1 MPKLERLKLF
11 IRNSRRILTPERFA
25 LASVWVQLIA
35 IFLTSAFIIIALS
48 PFLGS
53 LQLSYKIFADP
64 AYFYETTG
72 PIQIVAGL
80 IQVLLGMIL
89 FSFIIS
95 VLSAALIKLI
105 DNIKSGSLPFKG
117 TGHTIFINY
126 NIKLPLILD
135 QFNLRAKD
143 KGTMENVVLL
153 FSDNDVVNSFRSMLD
168 KERWNNLDIFI
179 RQGDVLAFKTYDRLS
194 ISNAT
199 GIVILLPDKE
209 DDPFAADNFNLKIL
223 TTLTNNHA
231 FFQHLS
237 DRQGSRHP
245 VKCSIELSN
254 NKDSRDIALEL
265 TSLGA
270 GALFAVITPGDVIG
284 SILARAKVDVVYY
297 KAFFEILSFD
307 GSTIHFIDPKRFLDK
322 GDLGGVLFEQL
333 LFSFEGGTLLGFS
346 GINKDGGFE
355 MSLCPFGKSLKSTD
369 WLLFL
374 TKNIKDLHYKPISS
388 PLNFVKND
396 AIIPPKEAASKKIC
410 VVGNEWPLGNIDDF
424 MDVSSLA
431 SLKESHFVFEEP
443 SKYFSPTFLKSLH
456 EVDYDNIIINL
467 DDEQGFRLT
476 MLLVSKNRNDSQFM
490 TKIVTILGD
499 PVTEQ
504 LLHTNVLKSNTVLSH
519 KLAARYIAQISFQKN
534 LDRLFTELA
543 FAEGVEFNLLEVGNH
558 IPADFLGDLN
568 ELKMMLAA
576 HKMIYIGT
584 VDNEKNV
591 YLEATTFSET
601 QQILVLS
608 FGEIGK

>member
-1 MPKLERLKLF
+1 MAKFERFKLF
-11 IRNSRRILTPERFA
+11 LRNTRRILTPERFA

-35 IFLTSAFIIIALS
+35 IFLTSAAIIIAFS
-48 PFLGS
+48 PFVGDLP
-53 LQLSYKIFADP
+53 LTYKIFADP
-64 AYFYETTG
+64 SYYADAKG
-72 PIQIVAGL
+72 AVPIVAGL
-80 IQVLLGMIL
+80 FLVLLGLVL

-105 DNIKSGSLPFKG
+105 DNIKSGSLPYKG
-117 TGHTIFINY
+117 SGHTVFINY

-143 KGTMENVVLL
+143 KGIIENVVLL
-153 FSDNDVVNSFRSMLD
+153 FSDNHIVSAFRIQLD
-168 KERWNNLDIFI
+168 KERWGNLDIFI
-179 RQGDVLAFKTYDRLS
+179 RQGNPLAFQTYERLS
-194 ISNAT
+194 ISNAL
-199 GIVILLPDKE
+199 GIVILMPDKGE
-209 DDPFAADNFNLKIL
+209 DDFSADNFNLKIL
-223 TTLTNNHA
+223 TTLTNNPS
-231 FFQHLS
+231 FFKHLS
-237 DRQGSRHP
+237 DRQGSKHP

-254 NKDSRDIALEL
+254 NQDSRNIALEL
-265 TSLGA
+265 TSHGA
-270 GALFAVITPGDVIG
+270 GSLFAVITPGDVIG

-322 GDLGGVLFEQL
+322 GDLGGLLFEQL
-333 LFSFEGGTLLGFS
+333 LFSFEGGTLIGYS
-346 GINKDGGFE
+346 GVNNEGGFE
-355 MSLCPFGKSLKSTD
+355 MSLCPFGKSAKSTD

-374 TKNIKDLHYKPISS
+374 TKNIKELHYRPINT
-388 PLNFVKND
+388 PVLVKND

-410 VVGNEWPLGNIDDF
+410 VVGNAWPLGNIDDF

-431 SLKESHFVFEEP
+431 SLDESHFVFDEP
-443 SKYFSPTFLKSLH
+443 SEYFMPAFLQGLQ

-476 MLLVSKNRNDSQFM
+476 MLLVSKNRNNKNFM

-504 LLHTNVLKSNTVLSH
+504 LLNTNVLKSNTVLSH
-519 KLAARYIAQISFQKN
+519 KLSARYIAQISFQKN

-543 FAEGVEFNLLEVGNH
+543 FAEGAEFNLLEVGKH
-558 IPADFLGDLN
+558 IPEDLLGDLN
-568 ELKMMLAA
+568 ELKIMLAA

-584 VDNEKNV
+584 VDKEKNV
-591 YLEATTFSET
+591 YLEATTFLDT

-608 FGEIGK
+608 FGEVIS

>member
-1 MPKLERLKLF
+1 LPKLERFKLF

-25 LASVWVQLIA
+25 LASVWVQLVA
-35 IFLTSAFIIIALS
+35 IFLTSAAIIIAFS
-48 PFLGS
+48 PFVGDLP
-53 LQLSYKIFADP
+53 LTYKIFADP
-64 AYFYETTG
+64 SYYADAKG
-72 PIQIVAGL
+72 PVPIATGL
-80 IQVLLGMIL
+80 ILVLLGLVL

-105 DNIKSGSLPFKG
+105 ENIKSGSLPYKG
-117 TGHTIFINY
+117 SGHTVFINY

-135 QFNLRAKD
+135 QVNLRAKD
-143 KGTMENVVLL
+143 KGSVENVVLL
-153 FSDNDVVNSFRSMLD
+153 FSDNGVVNSFRSLLD

-179 RQGDVLAFKTYDRLS
+179 RQGNVMAFKTFERLS
-194 ISNAT
+194 ISNAL
-199 GIVILLPDKE
+199 GIVILMPDKGG
-209 DDPFAADNFNLKIL
+209 DNFAADNFNLKVL

-265 TSLGA
+265 TSHGA

-297 KAFFEILSFD
+297 KAFFEILAFD
-307 GSTIHFIDPKRFLDK
+307 GSTIHFVDPKKLVIK
-322 GDLGGVLFEQL
+322 GNLGGLLFEQL

-346 GINKDGGFE
+346 GVNKEGGFE
-355 MSLCPFGKSLKSTD
+355 MSLCPFGKAVKETD

-374 TKNIKDLHYKPISS
+374 TKNIKELQYKPLSAV
-388 PLNFVKND
+388 PDLVRNKE
-396 AIIPPKEAASKKIC
+396 IIPPKEAASKKIC
-410 VVGNEWPLGNIDDF
+410 VVGNAWPLGNIDDF

-431 SLKESHFVFEEP
+431 SLEESQFVFEE
-443 SKYFSPTFLKSLH
+443 SSEYFKPTFLKSLH
-456 EVDYDNIIINL
+456 EGDYDNIIINL
-467 DDEQGFRLT
+467 DDELGFRLN
-476 MLLVSKNRNDSQFM
+476 MLLVSKNRNDSRFM
-490 TKIVTILGD
+490 TKVVTILGD

-504 LLHTNVLKSNTVLSH
+504 LLNTKVLKSNTVLSH

-568 ELKMMLAA
+568 VLKRMLAA
-576 HKMIYIGT
+576 HKMVYIGT
-584 VDNEKNV
+584 VDKEKNV
-591 YLEATTFSET
+591 YLEATTFSDT
-601 QQILVLS
+601 KQILVLS
-608 FGEIGK
+608 FGEIVN

>member
-1 MPKLERLKLF
+1 LPKLERFKLF

-25 LASVWVQLIA
+25 LASVWVQLVA
-35 IFLTSAFIIIALS
+35 IFLTSAAIIIAFS
-48 PFLGS
+48 PFVGDLP
-53 LQLSYKIFADP
+53 LTYKIFADP
-64 AYFYETTG
+64 SYYADAKG
-72 PIQIVAGL
+72 PVPIATGL
-80 IQVLLGMIL
+80 ILVLLGLVL

-105 DNIKSGSLPFKG
+105 ENIKSGSLPYKG
-117 TGHTIFINY
+117 SGHTVFINY

-135 QFNLRAKD
+135 QVNLRAKD
-143 KGTMENVVLL
+143 KGSVENVVLL
-153 FSDNDVVNSFRSMLD
+153 FSDNGVVNSFRSLLD

-179 RQGDVLAFKTYDRLS
+179 RQGNVMAFKTFERLS
-194 ISNAT
+194 ISNAL
-199 GIVILLPDKE
+199 GIVILMPDKGG
-209 DDPFAADNFNLKIL
+209 DNFAADNFNLKVL

-265 TSLGA
+265 TSHGA

-297 KAFFEILSFD
+297 KAFFEILAFD
-307 GSTIHFIDPKRFLDK
+307 GSTIHFVDPKKLVIK
-322 GDLGGVLFEQL
+322 GNLGGLLFEQL

-346 GINKDGGFE
+346 GVNKEGGFE
-355 MSLCPFGKSLKSTD
+355 MSLCPFGKAVKETD

-374 TKNIKDLHYKPISS
+374 TKNIKELQYKPLSAV
-388 PLNFVKND
+388 PDLVRNKE
-396 AIIPPKEAASKKIC
+396 IIPPKEAASKKIC
-410 VVGNEWPLGNIDDF
+410 VVGNAWPLGNIDDF

-431 SLKESHFVFEEP
+431 SLEESQFVFEE
-443 SKYFSPTFLKSLH
+443 SSEYFKPTFLKSLH
-456 EVDYDNIIINL
+456 EGDYDNIIINL
-467 DDEQGFRLT
+467 DDELGFRLN
-476 MLLVSKNRNDSQFM
+476 MLLVSKNRNDSRFM
-490 TKIVTILGD
+490 TKVVTILGD

-504 LLHTNVLKSNTVLSH
+504 LLNTKVLKSNTVLSH

-568 ELKMMLAA
+568 VLKRMLAA
-576 HKMIYIGT
+576 HKMVYIGT
-584 VDNEKNV
+584 VDKEKNV
-591 YLEATTFSET
+591 YLEATTFSDT
-601 QQILVLS
+601 KQILVLS
-608 FGEIGK
+608 FGEIVY

>member
-1 MPKLERLKLF
+1 MPKLERFKLF

-25 LASVWVQLIA
+25 LASVWVQLVA
-35 IFLTSAFIIIALS
+35 IFLTSAAIIIAFS
-48 PFLGS
+48 PFVGDLP
-53 LQLSYKIFADP
+53 LTYKIFADP
-64 AYFYETTG
+64 SYYADAKG
-72 PIQIVAGL
+72 PVPIATGL
-80 IQVLLGMIL
+80 ILVLLGLVL

-105 DNIKSGSLPFKG
+105 ENIKSGSLPYKG
-117 TGHTIFINY
+117 SGHTVFINY

-135 QFNLRAKD
+135 QVNLRAKD
-143 KGTMENVVLL
+143 KGSVENVVLL
-153 FSDNDVVNSFRSMLD
+153 FSDNGVVNSFRSLLD

-179 RQGDVLAFKTYDRLS
+179 RQGNVMAFKTFERLS
-194 ISNAT
+194 ISNAL
-199 GIVILLPDKE
+199 GIVILMPDKGG
-209 DDPFAADNFNLKIL
+209 DNFAADNFNLKVL

-265 TSLGA
+265 TSHGA

-297 KAFFEILSFD
+297 KAFFEILAFD
-307 GSTIHFIDPKRFLDK
+307 GSTIHFVDPKKLVIK
-322 GDLGGVLFEQL
+322 GNLGGLLFEQL

-346 GINKDGGFE
+346 GVNKEGGFE
-355 MSLCPFGKSLKSTD
+355 MSLCPFGKAVKETD

-374 TKNIKDLHYKPISS
+374 TKNIKELQYKPLSAV
-388 PLNFVKND
+388 PDLVRNKE
-396 AIIPPKEAASKKIC
+396 IIPPKEAASKKIC
-410 VVGNEWPLGNIDDF
+410 VVGNAWPLGNIDDF

-431 SLKESHFVFEEP
+431 SLEESQFVFEE
-443 SKYFSPTFLKSLH
+443 SSEYFKPTFLKSLH
-456 EVDYDNIIINL
+456 EGDYDNIIINL
-467 DDEQGFRLT
+467 DDELGFRLN
-476 MLLVSKNRNDSQFM
+476 MLLVSKNRNDSRFM
-490 TKIVTILGD
+490 TKVVTILGD

-504 LLHTNVLKSNTVLSH
+504 LLNTKVLKSNTVLSH

-568 ELKMMLAA
+568 VLKRMLAA
-576 HKMIYIGT
+576 HKMVYIGT
-584 VDNEKNV
+584 VDKEKNV
-591 YLEATTFSET
+591 YLEATTFSDT
-601 QQILVLS
+601 KQILVLS
-608 FGEIGK
+608 FGEIVN

>member
-1 MPKLERLKLF
+1 MPKLERFKLF

-25 LASVWVQLIA
+25 LASVWVQLVA
-35 IFLTSAFIIIALS
+35 IFLTSAAIIIAFS
-48 PFLGS
+48 PFVGDLP
-53 LQLSYKIFADP
+53 LTYKIFADP
-64 AYFYETTG
+64 SYYADAKG
-72 PIQIVAGL
+72 PVPIATGL
-80 IQVLLGMIL
+80 ILVLLGLVL

-105 DNIKSGSLPFKG
+105 ENIKSGSLPYKG
-117 TGHTIFINY
+117 SGHTVFINY

-135 QFNLRAKD
+135 QVNLRAKD
-143 KGTMENVVLL
+143 KGSVENVVLL
-153 FSDNDVVNSFRSMLD
+153 FSDNGVVNSFRSLLD

-179 RQGDVLAFKTYDRLS
+179 RQGNVMAFKTFERLS
-194 ISNAT
+194 ISNAL
-199 GIVILLPDKE
+199 GIVILMPDKGG
-209 DDPFAADNFNLKIL
+209 DNFAADNFNLKVL

-265 TSLGA
+265 TSHGA

-297 KAFFEILSFD
+297 KAFFEILAFD
-307 GSTIHFIDPKRFLDK
+307 GSTIHFVDPKKLVIK
-322 GDLGGVLFEQL
+322 GNLGGLLFEQL

-346 GINKDGGFE
+346 GVNKEGGFE
-355 MSLCPFGKSLKSTD
+355 MSLCPFGKAVKETD

-374 TKNIKDLHYKPISS
+374 TKNIKELQYKPLSAV
-388 PLNFVKND
+388 PDLVRNKE
-396 AIIPPKEAASKKIC
+396 IIPPKEAASKKIC
-410 VVGNEWPLGNIDDF
+410 VVGNAWPLGNIDDF

-431 SLKESHFVFEEP
+431 SLEESQFVFEE
-443 SKYFSPTFLKSLH
+443 SSEYFKPTFLKSLH
-456 EVDYDNIIINL
+456 EGDYDNIIINL
-467 DDEQGFRLT
+467 DDELGFRLN
-476 MLLVSKNRNDSQFM
+476 MLLVSKNRNDSRFM
-490 TKIVTILGD
+490 TKVVTILGD

-504 LLHTNVLKSNTVLSH
+504 LLNTKVLKSNTVLSH

-568 ELKMMLAA
+568 VLKRMLAA
-576 HKMIYIGT
+576 HKMVYIGT
-584 VDNEKNV
+584 VDKEKNV
-591 YLEATTFSET
+591 YLEATTFSNT
-601 QQILVLS
+601 KQILVLS
-608 FGEIGK
+608 FGEIVN